1 MKSEVDF
8 YLEKL
13 YKLAVKAAKNG
24 DIPVSAIIIK
34 NNKILSLGYNNRH
47 KKGFVIGHAEV
58 NAILRAEKKLKDF
71 RLDDCILITTLKPC
85 KMCAAIIEAARIKK
99 VYYLL
104 DQKSSESCLQVNFE
118 QLLINESKMAQKY
131 QQLFTSFFENMR

>member
-1 MKSEVDF
+1 MKSEGDF

-58 NAILRAEKKLKDF
+58 NAILRAEKKLNDF
-71 RLDDCILITTLKPC
+71 RLDNCILITTLKPC

-104 DQKSSESCLQVNFE
+104 DQKSSESYPQVNFE